1 MCQRDFALRNK
12 STRSIVIDFSSGFL
26 IAGLLTLFYT
36 LKSNGPIV
44 IFAHLLFIGVYLY
57 FFRFV
62 LDMLMNSFSFLLFF
76 STSILLLSFVT
87 YFVFVSNFTELT
99 NLVVLIGTLAS
110 MFTFMAF
117 CRPKHVSRIG
127 WEVSY
132 E

>member
-12 STRSIVIDFSSGFL
+12 SIRGIVIEFSSGFL
-26 IAGLLTLFYT
+26 IAGLLTIFYT

-44 IFAHLLFIGVYLY
+44 IFAQLLFIGVYLY

-76 STSILLLSFVT
+76 SISILLLSIVT
-87 YFVFVSNFTELT
+87 YFVSVSNNTELT
-99 NLVVLIGTLAS
+99 DLVALTGSLAS
-110 MFTFMAF
+110 LFTFMAF

>member
-1 MCQRDFALRNK
+1 MCQRNFALRNK
-12 STRSIVIDFSSGFL
+12 SIRGIVIEFSSGFL
-26 IAGLLTLFYT
+26 IAGLLTIFYT

-44 IFAHLLFIGVYLY
+44 IFAQLLFIGVYLY

-76 STSILLLSFVT
+76 SISILLLSIVT
-87 YFVFVSNFTELT
+87 YFVSVSNNTELT
-99 NLVVLIGTLAS
+99 DLVALTGSLAS
-110 MFTFMAF
+110 LFTFMAF

>member
-1 MCQRDFALRNK
+1 MRNK
-12 STRSIVIDFSSGFL
+12 SIRGIVIEFSSGFL
-26 IAGLLTLFYT
+26 IAGLLTIFYT

-44 IFAHLLFIGVYLY
+44 IFAQLLFIGVYLY

-76 STSILLLSFVT
+76 SISILLLSIVT
-87 YFVFVSNFTELT
+87 YFVSVSNNTELT
-99 NLVVLIGTLAS
+99 DLVALTGSLAS
-110 MFTFMAF
+110 LFTFMAF